1 MRGVVLALALLV
13 LSVATP
19 AYGSFHEA
27 LVLVPDREALLVMTG
42 TTFNGLEAPNTPI
55 IEAFL
60 GERVRFTVLASEPHT
75 FHLHGH
81 PWRLSDD
88 RMVDTFL
95 VDVDTPHAFEVLAGG
110 VDRRAGDWLYHCHI
124 DAHLEGGMWGIFR
137 VHPFT
142 TRIASPGPLMT
153 VHLDRLGEPLDGARL
168 VVSVD
173 GVEVPAHVE
182 PEGRGAYRVHAALPP
197 TGTLAVTATHP
208 AHGMS
213 VARAALGGG
222 ILEPLTFV
230 GGAHG
235 GHP

>member
-1 MRGVVLALALLV
+1 MALALLLLV
-13 LSVATP
+13 VAAP

-27 LVLVPDREALLVMTG
+27 LVLVPDREALLVMSG
-42 TTFNGLEAPNTPI
+42 TTFNGLEAPHAPL

-60 GERVRFTVLASEPHT
+60 GERVRFTILATEPHT

-81 PWRLSDD
+81 PWRLSDG
-88 RMVDTFL
+88 RVVDTFL

-124 DAHLEGGMWGIFR
+124 DAHLQGGMWGLFR
-137 VHPFT
+137 VYPFSA
-142 TRIASPGPLMT
+142 RVDAPGPAMT
-153 VHLDRLGEPLDGARL
+153 VHLARLGVPLEGARL
-168 VVSVD
+168 SVAVD

-182 PEGRGAYRVHAALPP
+182 PQGDGVYRVHAPLPATGALS
-197 TGTLAVTATHP
+197 VTASHP
-208 AHGMS
+208 EHGVS

-222 ILEPLTFV
+222 ALEPLTFA